1 MTDVEVPVAMHAVI
15 FDMDGVIV
23 DSEPY
28 SMRALIEVLREHG
41 IDPTPEDLQRSY
53 GRTIREDFAH
63 YFRKYGVTADLDAA
77 IVRKHAR
84 YCQLA
89 AGQLKPFPGVM
100 ALVERLRRHG
110 YRLGLASS
118 GSQAKVELGMHALSI
133 NGIFDTIVTGD
144 DVTQSKPHPEI
155 YLLAARRLGV
165 EPAACVVIE
174 DAPAGVQAAKRAGMR
189 CIAVTNS
196 VARAQLLEADLIVDS
211 LTADLSPVLSLS
223 ILRITPSDPPDA
235 AALPGDRSAE

>member
-1 MTDVEVPVAMHAVI
+1 MTDLEVSVAIRAVI

-28 SMRALIEVLREHG
+28 SMQALIEVLREHG
-41 IDPTPEDLQRSY
+41 IDPTPEDLHRSY

-63 YFRKYGVTADLDAA
+63 YFRKYEVTADLDAA
-77 IVRKHAR
+77 IVHKHAR

-89 AGQLKPFPGVM
+89 SGLLKPFPGVM
-100 ALVERLRRHG
+100 ALVERLRRSG

-118 GSQAKVELGMHALSI
+118 GSQAKVAFGMDALSI

-144 DVTQSKPHPEI
+144 DVTFSKPDPQI

-165 EPAACVVIE
+165 EPAACVAIE
-174 DAPAGVQAAKRAGMR
+174 DAPAGVQAAKGAGMR

-196 VARAQLLEADLIVDS
+196 VARAQLLRADLIVDS
-211 LTADLSPVLSLS
+211 LAADLSPVLL
-223 ILRITPSDPPDA
+223 L
-235 AALPGDRSAE
+235 

>member
-1 MTDVEVPVAMHAVI
+1 MTDLEVSVAIRAVI

-28 SMRALIEVLREHG
+28 SMQALIEVLREHG
-41 IDPTPEDLQRSY
+41 IDPTPEDLHRSY

-63 YFRKYGVTADLDAA
+63 YFRKYGVAADLEAA
-77 IVRKHAR
+77 IARKHAR

-89 AGQLKPFPGVM
+89 SGLLTPFPGVM
-100 ALVERLRRHG
+100 ALVERLRRSG

-118 GSQAKVELGMHALSI
+118 GSQAKVALGMDALSI

-144 DVTQSKPHPEI
+144 DVTQSKPHPQI

-165 EPAACVVIE
+165 EPAACVAIE

-196 VARAQLLEADLIVDS
+196 VVRARLLRADLIVDS
-211 LTADLSPVLSLS
+211 LAADLSPVLPL
-223 ILRITPSDPPDA
+223 
-235 AALPGDRSAE
+235 